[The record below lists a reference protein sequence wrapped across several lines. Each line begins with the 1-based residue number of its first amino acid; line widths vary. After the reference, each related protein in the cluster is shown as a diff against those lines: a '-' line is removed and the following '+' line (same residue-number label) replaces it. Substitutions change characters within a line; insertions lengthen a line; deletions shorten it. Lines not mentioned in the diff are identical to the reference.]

1 MILRDEKKHLS
12 SAKDYSFI
20 HQMLLEQMEKELVWT
35 LETEGYISRLQA
47 EAGGVEGGRDR
58 S

>member
-1 MILRDEKKHLS
+1 
-12 SAKDYSFI
+12 
-20 HQMLLEQMEKELVWT
+20 MLLEQMEKELVWT